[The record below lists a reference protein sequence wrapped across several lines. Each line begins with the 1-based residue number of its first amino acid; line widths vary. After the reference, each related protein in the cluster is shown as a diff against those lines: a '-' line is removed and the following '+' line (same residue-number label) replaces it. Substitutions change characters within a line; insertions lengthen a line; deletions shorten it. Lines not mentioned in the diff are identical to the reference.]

1 MTSSYSFQSKEEEEE
16 EEQDDGEEEER
27 RHLYSALNGQHYRG
41 METMRHQRCDIKKR
55 SDI

>member
-16 EEQDDGEEEER
+16 QDDGEEDEER
-27 RHLYSALNGQHYRG
+27 CHLYSALNGQHYRE
-41 METMRHQRCDIKKR
+41 METVRHQRCGIKKR